1 LPTGL
6 VIVISCTLLCL
17 TRNDVAHR
25 GMRRPEVSASAGA
38 LFAVYFLG
46 GKKGENTVS
55 RYLIASLF
63 LAAQATPALAAGNFY
78 VVVDTAGYCAV
89 VESEPSA
96 TSDLKIIGDEG
107 GYASKETA
115 DKALKD
121 SVNGQCK
128 NVFR

>member
-1 LPTGL
+1 
-6 VIVISCTLLCL
+6 
-17 TRNDVAHR
+17 
-25 GMRRPEVSASAGA
+25 MRRREASASAGA

-78 VVVDTAGYCAV
+78 IVVDTAGYCAV

-107 GYASKETA
+107 GYASKEAA